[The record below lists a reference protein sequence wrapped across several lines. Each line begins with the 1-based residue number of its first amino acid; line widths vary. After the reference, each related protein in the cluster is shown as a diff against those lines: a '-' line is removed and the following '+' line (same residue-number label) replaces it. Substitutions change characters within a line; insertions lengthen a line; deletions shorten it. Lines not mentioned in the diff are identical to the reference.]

1 MIPLIIWPTVYER
14 FKEQLKEPLMMVTGI
29 VSREEETLLVQVRDV
44 VIPKIPKRDGQGA
57 DLRRSSKA
65 SQAHVQVA
73 ATGSNIYRS
82 FYW

>member
-44 VIPKIPKRDGQGA
+44 VIPKIPKRDGQGE
-57 DLRRSSKA
+57 RSHAEALKLP
-65 SQAHVQVA
+65 
-73 ATGSNIYRS
+73 RPM
-82 FYW
+82 FR